1 MNVEIDSVNE
11 DSTSTL
17 NAHNQMM
24 STDVVN
30 MNEITNLLPNNNSQQ
45 TWFSSAQDSWSV
57 PFSTAGFDAT
67 FPSALSGNGLDQ
79 WPAYTVTSAQAP
91 DALAALTTTDAAFM
105 SPITTSSQIDRLEH
119 TVWADA
125 ESHHRTESS
134 TASQLSAS
142 STRFAK
148 SSKADHIADLQNGLP
163 RDSQATKQL
172 VQVFFSA
179 IHPHWPILHA
189 PTFKI
194 EDASHDLLGAMLML
208 ASWLQDLPDHVELA
222 PLVFDAVTAT
232 LLVRLDLDTSLIV
245 FG

>member
-1 MNVEIDSVNE
+1 MEIASVN
-11 DSTSTL
+11 DDSTL
-17 NAHNQMM
+17 NAHDQMM
-24 STDVVN
+24 TTDIGN
-30 MNEITNLLPNNNSQQ
+30 MNEITNLLPNNDGQQ

-67 FPSALSGNGLDQ
+67 FPSVLSGNGLEQ

-91 DALAALTTTDAAFM
+91 DAFAALTTADAAFM
-105 SPITTSSQIDRLEH
+105 LPTTTGPQIERLES
-119 TVWADA
+119 TVWADV
-125 ESHHRTESS
+125 EPHYRTESS
-134 TASQLSAS
+134 TAAQSSAS
-142 STRFAK
+142 SSRSTK
-148 SSKADHIADLQNGLP
+148 SSIADHIADLQNSLK

-194 EDASHDLLGAMLML
+194 EDASHVLLGSMLML
-208 ASWLQDLPDHVELA
+208 ASWLQDLSDHVELA

-232 LLVRLDLDTSLIV
+232 LLVRLDLVISLID